1 MKKIT
6 SWDIYKGQLSGVGI
20 LQLLFIYLF
29 IRKFHRLQQSY
40 KKIWDGEGARERT
53 LGPDE
58 ETPR

>member
-20 LQLLFIYLF
+20 LQLFIYLF

-40 KKIWDGEGARERT
+40 KKIWDVEGARERT
-53 LGPDE
+53 LDPNE
-58 ETPR
+58 ATPR